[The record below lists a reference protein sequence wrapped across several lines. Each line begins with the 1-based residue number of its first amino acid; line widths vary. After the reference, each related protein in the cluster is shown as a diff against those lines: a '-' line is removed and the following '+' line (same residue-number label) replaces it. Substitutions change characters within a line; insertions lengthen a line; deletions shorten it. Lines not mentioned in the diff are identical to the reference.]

1 MLLITA
7 NDIFIFQDISVE
19 TYKALSHR
27 LLIVDSKNC
36 LKNISLYCLFAIP
49 MSFFMA
55 FISFAEK
62 YNVKICSFGY
72 RLGPTVITLG
82 EPDTMFLVKR
92 S

>member
-7 NDIFIFQDISVE
+7 SDIVIFRDISVE
-19 TYKALSHR
+19 TYKALPHR

-55 FISFAEK
+55 FIIFRW
-62 YNVKICSFGY
+62 KI
-72 RLGPTVITLG
+72 
-82 EPDTMFLVKR
+82 
-92 S
+92 